1 MKCPQCGVVNPSGSL
16 YCSKCA
22 SALGALEETLPL
34 EGEPP
39 GFNEDGGA
47 APIFVGKY
55 EILEKLG
62 QGGMGVVFK
71 AKDTKLNRFV
81 ALKFLSRELTAH
93 PEFKQRFMQEAQA
106 ASATEHQNIC
116 AIYEID
122 ETAAGQIFIGMAL
135 YEGETVKDRIQ
146 RGPLPLKE
154 ALDILKQLTRGLSQA
169 HRRAIIHRDIKPAN
183 IMVTTEGVI
192 KILDFGLAKLSG
204 ISDLTKGWQIMG
216 TASYMSPEQA
226 QGEDVDQRSDLWS
239 VGMVFYQM
247 LTGRLPFKGDHA
259 DVYIHSL
266 LHEQPI
272 PPSVFRDDIPEEAED
287 IILKCLQKSP
297 QDRYDSAEEL
307 LRDLAKLESALARR
321 AAQPAIGREPG
332 PERTRETERRL
343 ATVMFAE
350 ILGYAE
356 MLKSLD
362 VEEAPRVIS
371 RCLMVLNSSC
381 TQYGGKVDKLAENLM
396 MVVFGVPRSVEDAPK
411 KAINAAIEMRE
422 SLGRFNDT
430 EGLKRPLGI
439 RIGVYTGMVIAG
451 PLGPGDTHQ
460 YSIMGEPV
468 ELALRLKEAS
478 APGEI
483 AVGALTYR
491 YTKNEFD
498 YQKLKPLAQQERKD
512 LISVYRLLSAKAKVY
527 RAAPLGS
534 ERMIFSEMVGRR
546 GELDKLKLLVLK
558 AIGGEGAIVSIVGE
572 AGIGKSRLIAELTQQ
587 DDMKRVNFLLGRAL
601 SFGQNLSFHPLI
613 DILKSWA
620 GITDEDTALSSS
632 QKLERAIRNVFPEGV
647 AEIYPFIATLMGIKL
662 SGAHAERIEAVVGE
676 SLEKLIMKSFR
687 ELLVHAAAV
696 QPIVFVIEDL
706 HWADLSSIELLG
718 SLYRLAENN
727 RILFINVFRPDYEET
742 SERLLKTIRTRYGP
756 RASEIYLEP
765 LDGGECET
773 LVANLLHTTDLPDH
787 IMGLI
792 AKQAEGNPFFI
803 EEVARSFIDDG
814 VVERKNGRFYIT
826 DKVDSVV
833 IPETIHDVIMARVDK
848 LDEQTKS
855 LLKVASV
862 IGRYFFYSILTA
874 VAESVGEIDDKL
886 EYLKEIQLIR
896 ERRYR
901 AELEYLFKH
910 ALARE
915 SIYSSILLKTRK
927 SLHLSIARA
936 IEGVFGDRL
945 NEFYGMLA
953 LHYSLG
959 EDLVKAEEYLIKAG
973 EEALKAAASSEAI
986 HYYQE
991 ALRVYLHTHGDRIDP
1006 ERIAVLEKNIGLA
1019 FLHKG
1024 RLVDA
1029 VAHLDKALDLWG
1041 WKRPKSKL
1049 RAFLIFLYNIGYI
1062 LKGVYMPK
1070 RRSKKSPPEGYSET
1084 FDLLMKRATALVTYD
1099 PFRFLLDSVATIK
1112 ALIEYDYTKIK
1123 NGAVTAHSSSAIFA
1137 FTGTSVA
1144 LSRKINDCFEY
1155 TSGDQDVKTVL
1166 TFNFYRFLNN
1176 FLSGQWDSLPAYDE
1190 DLIDKSLKIGEFFLA
1205 TAYHIFLGLLSAELG
1220 DFGRAAFC
1228 ADKLG
1233 RIGEDYENDYSRSRK
1248 SIIRG
1253 QLLLKQ
1259 RRLDEA
1265 LRTVEEEQAFQ
1276 KSIGQNPLVILY
1288 MLGVKAH
1295 VQLIRG
1301 DREGALETLDSA
1313 RAITLQKKHIY
1324 PYFISNYQIAQLLF
1338 DIRAFEDPAGGPLRT
1353 PAGAL
1358 RRKAFQSARKCLKTS
1373 TKYSAD
1379 KTEIYRLMGTLC
1391 WVSGKPRKALEWWGR
1406 SVRTGETLGAR
1417 PELGRTYLEV
1427 GKRLSEDSGRFKE
1440 FAGQNAEACFSK
1452 AEVLFKSL
1460 DLPYDLEELG
1470 STEACQRA
1478 CNNGPLRASK
1488 IPPLSHG
1495 LSSTSG
1501 SSGSPRSK
1509 RPRHASGGKF
1519 SMTRKGK
1526 Y

>member
-1 MKCPQCGVVNPSGSL
+1 MVMNCSHCGAVNPPGSVH
-16 YCSKCA
+16 CSKCA
-22 SALGALEETLPL
+22 AALIVLEETLPL
-34 EGEPP
+34 
-39 GFNEDGGA
+39 DGDRREWKPEVGA
-47 APIFVGKY
+47 GPIFVGKY
-55 EILEKLG
+55 EILDKLG
-62 QGGMGVVFK
+62 QGGMGAVFK

-81 ALKFLSRELTAH
+81 ALKFLSRELTGH
-93 PEFKQRFMQEAQA
+93 PEFKQRFTQEAQA

-116 AIYEID
+116 TIYEID
-122 ETAAGQIFIGMAL
+122 ETAAGQIYIGMAL
-135 YEGETVKDRIQ
+135 YQGETVRDKIQ
-146 RGPLPLKE
+146 RGPLPVEE
-154 ALDILKQLTRGLSQA
+154 ALDIITQLAQGLSQA

-183 IMVTTEGVI
+183 IMVTSEGVV

-204 ISDLTKGWQIMG
+204 LSDLTKAYQVVG
-216 TASYMSPEQA
+216 TVIYMSPEQA
-226 QGEDVDQRSDLWS
+226 RGEDVDHRTDLWS
-239 VGMVFYQM
+239 VGVVFYQM
-247 LTGRLPFKGDHA
+247 LTGRLPFKGDRA
-259 DVYIHSL
+259 ETYIHSL
-266 LHEQPI
+266 LNDQPV
-272 PPSVFRDDIPEEAED
+272 PPSAFRDDIPEEAED
-287 IILKCLQKSP
+287 IILKCLAKSP
-297 QDRYDSAEEL
+297 QSRYDSAEGFL
-307 LRDLAKLESALARR
+307 ADLAKLKSALARR
-321 AAQPAIGREPG
+321 AAQMAIGQESG

-356 MLKSLD
+356 MLRSLD
-362 VEEAPRVIS
+362 VEDAPQVIS
-371 RCLMVLNSSC
+371 RCLAMLSSSC
-381 TQYGGKVDKLAENLM
+381 TQYGGKVDKLAENVM

-411 KAINAAIEMRE
+411 KAINAGIEMRE
-422 SLGRFNDT
+422 SLARFNHD
-430 EGLKRPLGI
+430 EGLKNPLGI
-439 RIGVYTGMVIAG
+439 RIGIHTGMVIAG
-451 PLGPGDTHQ
+451 PLGPGDTHE

-468 ELALRLKEAS
+468 ELALQLKDAAS
-478 APGEI
+478 PGEI
-483 AVGALTYR
+483 TVGALTYR
-491 YTKNEFD
+491 HTKNEFD
-498 YQKLKPLAQQERKD
+498 YQELKPLAQKERKEF
-512 LISVYRLLSAKAKVY
+512 ISVYRLLSSVAKVY
-527 RAAPLGS
+527 RTPFGS
-534 ERMIFSEMVGRR
+534 ERMIFSEMVGRY

-558 AIGGEGAIVSIVGE
+558 AINGEGSIVSVIGE

-587 DDMKRVNFLLGRAL
+587 DEMKRVNFLLGRAL

-613 DILKSWA
+613 DILKSWS
-620 GITDEDTALSSS
+620 GITDEDTALNSS
-632 QKLERAIRNVFPEGV
+632 QKLERAIRDVHPEGV
-647 AEIYPFIATLMGIKL
+647 VEVYPFIATLMGIKL

-676 SLEKLIMKSFR
+676 SLEKLIMKSLR

-696 QPIVFVIEDL
+696 RPMVFAIEDL

-742 SERLLKTIRTRYGP
+742 GERLLKTIRTRYAKL
-756 RASEIYLEP
+756 ASEIYLEP
-765 LDGGECET
+765 LDGSQCET
-773 LVANLLHTTDLPDH
+773 LVSNLLHTTDLPDH

-814 VVERKNGRFYIT
+814 VVEKKNGHFYIT
-826 DKVDSVV
+826 DKIDSVV

-855 LLKVASV
+855 LLKIASV
-862 IGRYFFYSILTA
+862 IGRYFFYSILAA
-874 VAESVGEIDDKL
+874 VAQSIREIDDKL

-896 ERRYR
+896 ERRFR

-959 EDLVKAEEYLIKAG
+959 EDLEKAEEFLIKAG

-991 ALRVYLHTHGDRIDP
+991 ALRVYLHTHGNRTDP

-1041 WKRPKSKL
+1041 WKRPRFKL
-1049 RAFLIFLYNIGYI
+1049 HAILIFLYNIAYI
-1062 LKGVYMPK
+1062 LKGIYFPK
-1070 RRSKKSPPEGYSET
+1070 SRSKKAPPDGYSET

-1099 PFRFLLDSVATIK
+1099 PLRFLMDSVATIK
-1112 ALIEYDYTKIK
+1112 ALVEYDYTKIK

-1144 LSRKINDCFEY
+1144 LSRKINECFEY
-1155 TSGDQDVKTVL
+1155 TSGDKDVKTVL
-1166 TFNFYRFLNN
+1166 TFNFYKFLNN
-1176 FLSGQWDSLPAYDE
+1176 FLSGEWDLLPAYDE
-1190 DLIDKSLKIGEFFLA
+1190 DLIDQNLKIGEFFLA
-1205 TAYHIFLGLLSAELG
+1205 PAYHIFLGLLSAEQG

-1228 ADKLG
+1228 ADKLS

-1248 SIIRG
+1248 SLVKG

-1259 RRLDEA
+1259 RKLAEA

-1276 KSIGQNPLVILY
+1276 KAIGQNPLVILY

-1295 VQLIRG
+1295 VQLIQE
-1301 DREGALETLDSA
+1301 DTAGAQETLSSA

-1324 PYFISNYQIAQLLF
+1324 PYFISNFQIAQFLF
-1338 DIRAFEDPAGGPLRT
+1338 DIRALEEAARGPRRPAV
-1353 PAGAL
+1353 AAL
-1358 RRKAFQSARKCLKTS
+1358 RKKAFQSGRKALKTS

-1379 KTEIYRLMGTLC
+1379 KTEIYRLMGILY
-1391 WVSGKPRKALEWWGR
+1391 WVSGKPKKAQEWWGR
-1406 SVRTGETLGAR
+1406 SVKTGEALGAR
-1417 PELGRTYLEV
+1417 PELARTYLEV
-1427 GKRLSEDSGRFKE
+1427 GKRLAEGSDRFRE
-1440 FAGQNAEACFSK
+1440 FEGQNAEACFSK
-1452 AEVLFKSL
+1452 AEALFKSMAL
-1460 DLPYDLEELG
+1460 SRDLEEL
-1470 STEACQRA
+1470 ER
-1478 CNNGPLRASK
+1478 LRK
-1488 IPPLSHG
+1488 TVG
-1495 LSSTSG
+1495 
-1501 SSGSPRSK
+1501 
-1509 RPRHASGGKF
+1509 
-1519 SMTRKGK
+1519 
-1526 Y
+1526 